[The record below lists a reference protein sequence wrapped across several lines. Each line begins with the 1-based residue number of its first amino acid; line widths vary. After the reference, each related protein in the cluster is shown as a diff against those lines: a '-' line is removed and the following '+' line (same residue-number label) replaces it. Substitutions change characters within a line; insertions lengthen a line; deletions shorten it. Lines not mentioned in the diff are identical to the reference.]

1 MTKKELPIKY
11 IFCMKWGSLY
21 GAEYVNRLF
30 SMVQKNLTS
39 DFKMVCFT
47 DDPSGINEAV
57 TCYDIPEMGIRT
69 DIPERMWKKL
79 TTLKKELYGL
89 EGTAL
94 FLDLD
99 IVIVD
104 NIDCFFEVDGSFR
117 IIKDHGWRSWRIT
130 GNSSVYRFDI
140 GKHGYVFDDFLSNFD
155 EIRKRHRNEQEYL
168 THAIHD
174 NDDLQ
179 YWEKAWCPSFKYD
192 CVSRFPLAFWKKPTI
207 PKGAKIIIFHGEIN
221 PHKAVEGGR
230 GKWYRY
236 VRAAPWVSEYWK

>member
-1 MTKKELPIKY
+1 MKKKELPIKY
-11 IFCMKWGSLY
+11 IFCMKWGTLY

-130 GNSSVYRFDI
+130 GKNIFD
-140 GKHGYVFDDFLSNFD
+140 
-155 EIRKRHRNEQEYL
+155 
-168 THAIHD
+168 
-174 NDDLQ
+174 
-179 YWEKAWCPSFKYD
+179 W
-192 CVSRFPLAFWKKPTI
+192 
-207 PKGAKIIIFHGEIN
+207 
-221 PHKAVEGGR
+221 
-230 GKWYRY
+230 
-236 VRAAPWVSEYWK
+236 